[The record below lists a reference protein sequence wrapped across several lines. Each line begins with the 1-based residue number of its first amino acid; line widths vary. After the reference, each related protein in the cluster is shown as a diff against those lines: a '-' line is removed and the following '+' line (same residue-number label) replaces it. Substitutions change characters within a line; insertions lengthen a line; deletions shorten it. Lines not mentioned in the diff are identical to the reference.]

1 MGKDWFM
8 QRDTGVERPADGA
21 AADDATAGSAAA
33 GVVHRLAQRHETL
46 ATVESLTGGSL
57 AASIV
62 DIAGVSG
69 IYRGGLV
76 VYATEL
82 KSALA
87 GVPADLLSER
97 GPVDPDVAAALAEGG
112 RQRCGADWGVATTG
126 VAGPE
131 PQDGRP
137 VGLVYVAVAGPNGGE
152 VRQFDLDGGRDHV
165 RAAAVVEALRLLA
178 ERIHDADGQDPDAH
192 PGAAADDPEAREFD
206 DPEGPAGT
214 AEGTR
219 GRAGTADAA
228 RR

>member
-1 MGKDWFM
+1 M
-8 QRDTGVERPADGA
+8 QRDAESGQPAGGESP
-21 AADDATAGSAAA
+21 GSAAA

-46 ATVESLTGGSL
+46 ATVESLTGGLL

-62 DIAGVSG
+62 EIAGVSE

-82 KSALA
+82 KGTLA
-87 GVPADLLSER
+87 GVPADLLHER

-131 PQDGRP
+131 PQDGKP

-152 VRQFDLDGGRDHV
+152 VRQLDLGGGRDHV

-178 ERIHDADGQDPDAH
+178 ERIYAADATEGGPTDADGTGAESTSAG
-192 PGAAADDPEAREFD
+192 GAAR
-206 DPEGPAGT
+206 GGAGT
-214 AEGTR
+214 V
-219 GRAGTADAA
+219 AA
-228 RR
+228 ALR